1 MSNSA
6 DTFTVL
12 AANFKEVY
20 GDLHNL
26 IPDTA
31 KLMKLIPFKPKA
43 KIGNEYVEAV
53 KLTHEHGVTYSV
65 SDNNS
70 GALVTLTTPIPLTLA
85 DAKVT
90 SAAMLLRAQI
100 GYDAFARAEGGDK
113 VAFKD
118 ASELVVE
125 DLLESITK
133 RLEISLL
140 YGASSTGIG
149 QIPQSGI
156 TSASAGVATVVL
168 DASQWATGIWV
179 GSEGAL
185 VDIYHGTTILNSNVH
200 LVVTTVDPDNYTLT
214 LTETDATTNTDVA
227 ACKTYTDSNAD
238 AFIVF
243 AGTLSAA
250 GVIQEM
256 WGIDKVVTY
265 ASTSLWNISSTA
277 CALWHG
283 NTYSA
288 GSANLTMGK
297 LQSAIQKAV
306 QKGLDGDVTVIV
318 NPATWATL
326 NTDLAALR
334 RFVEDSTEGELGVE
348 SIKYLYSGGKMD
360 VVAYNLCKEGEA
372 FILPKKGVFR
382 IGAADIGFKLPGGDN
397 GFLHVPDRMGYEF
410 RLFSSQAFFTP
421 FVAKLV
427 KITYIVNS

>member
-1 MSNSA
+1 MANSA

-12 AANFKEVY
+12 AGNFKEVY

-31 KLMKLIPFKPKA
+31 KLMKMIPYKPKA

-53 KLTHEHGVTYSV
+53 KLTHEHGVTYSQ
-65 SDNNS
+65 SDNNA
-70 GALVTLTTPIPLTLA
+70 GALVTLSTPIPLTLL
-85 DAKVT
+85 DAKVM
-90 SAAMLLRAQI
+90 SSAMLLRAQI

-133 RLEISLL
+133 RLEISIL
-140 YGASSTGIG
+140 YGTSPTGIAG
-149 QIPQSGI
+149 LPANG
-156 TSASAGVATVVL
+156 ASDNGTGVSTLVL
-168 DASQWATGIWV
+168 TAAQWATGIWV
-179 GSEGAL
+179 GSENAQ
-185 VDIYHGTTILNSNVH
+185 VDVYHGSTKLNSSAPMI
-200 LVVTTVDPDNYTLT
+200 VTSVNPDTYTLV
-214 LTETDATTNTDVA
+214 LTESDAPTNTSA
-227 ACKTYTDSNAD
+227 AAITAYAGAGTD

-243 AGTLSAA
+243 TGSF
-250 GVIQEM
+250 GNEM
-256 WGIDKVVTY
+256 VGIDAVMLNTGV
-265 ASTSLWNISSTA
+265 LWNINSSSY
-277 CALWHG
+277 ALW
-283 NTYSA
+283 SA
-288 GSANLTMGK
+288 NVYDAGAANLTMGK

-306 QKGLDGDVTVIV
+306 QKGLDGDVNVIV

-348 SIKYLYSGGKMD
+348 SIKYLYAGGKMD
-360 VVAYNLCKEGEA
+360 VVAYNLCKEGEC
-372 FILPKKGVFR
+372 FILPKKGVNR

-410 RLFSSQAFFTP
+410 RLFESQAFFTP

-427 KITYIVNS
+427 KVKSIVNS

>member
-1 MSNSA
+1 
-6 DTFTVL
+6 
-12 AANFKEVY
+12 
-20 GDLHNL
+20 
-26 IPDTA
+26 
-31 KLMKLIPFKPKA
+31 MKLIPFKPKA

-53 KLTHEHGVTYSV
+53 KLTHEHGITYSA

-70 GALVTLTTPIPLTLA
+70 GALVTLSTPIPLTLL
-85 DAKVT
+85 DAKVQ
-90 SAAMLLRAQI
+90 SSAMLLRAQI

-133 RLEISLL
+133 RLEVSLL
-140 YGASSTGIG
+140 YGSSPTGIG
-149 QIPQSGI
+149 GIPQSGA
-156 TSASAGVATVVL
+156 TAPGNGVLTLVLSAA
-168 DASQWATGIWV
+168 QWATGIWV
-179 GSEGAL
+179 GSENAL
-185 VDIYHGTTILNSNVH
+185 VDVYHSSTKLNSTAPFR
-200 LVVTTVDPDNYTLT
+200 VVSVNPDTYTLS
-214 LTETDATTNTDVA
+214 LLETDATTDTSA
-227 ACKTYTDSNAD
+227 AAVKTYVDSNAD
-238 AFIVF
+238 AYLVF
-243 AGTLSAA
+243 TGSY
-250 GVIQEM
+250 GNEM
-256 WGIDKVVTY
+256 VGIDAATIY
-265 ASTSLWNISSTA
+265 NSTNLWNIDSSAYT
-277 CALWHG
+277 LWHG

-306 QKGLDGDVTVIV
+306 QKGLDGDVTVIL

-360 VVAYNLCKEGEA
+360 VVSYNLCKEGEC
-372 FILPKKGVFR
+372 FIMPKKGVNR

-427 KITYIVNS
+427 KITSIVNS

>member
-1 MSNSA
+1 MANSA
-6 DTFTVL
+6 DTFAVL
-12 AANFKEVY
+12 QSNFKEVY

-31 KLMKLIPFKPKA
+31 KMMKMIPYKSKA
-43 KIGNEYVEAV
+43 KIGNEFVEAV
-53 KLTHEHGVTYSV
+53 KLTHEHGVTYSA
-65 SDNNS
+65 SDNNA
-70 GALVTLTTPIPLTLA
+70 GALVTLSTPIPLTLL

-90 SAAMLLRAQI
+90 SSVLLLRAQI

-113 VAFKD
+113 AAFRD

-133 RLEISLL
+133 RLEICLL
-140 YGASSTGIG
+140 YGSSPTGIG
-149 QIPQSGI
+149 GIPQGGTQGSST
-156 TSASAGVATVVL
+156 TSTIIL

-179 GSEGAL
+179 GSENAN
-185 VDIYHGTTILNSNVH
+185 VDIYHGSTKINTNAV
-200 LVVTTVDPDNYTLT
+200 LVVTTVNPDTYTLT
-214 LTETDATTNTDVA
+214 LTGNATDVA
-227 ACKTYTDSNAD
+227 AIDTYCDSNAD

-243 AGTLSAA
+243 TGSF
-250 GVIQEM
+250 GNEM
-256 WGIDKVVTY
+256 MGLDAVCLNTGM
-265 ASTSLWNISSTA
+265 LWNITSSSY
-277 CALWHG
+277 ALWSA

-306 QKGLDGDVTVIV
+306 QKGLDGDVNVIV

-348 SIKYLYSGGKMD
+348 SIKYLYAGGKMD

-372 FILPKKGVFR
+372 FIMPKKGVNR

-427 KITYIVNS
+427 KISSIVNS

>member
-1 MSNSA
+1 MANSA

-12 AANFKEVY
+12 AGNFKEVY

-31 KLMKLIPFKPKA
+31 KMMKMIPYKPKA
-43 KIGNEYVEAV
+43 KIGNEFVEAV
-53 KLTHEHGVTYSV
+53 KLTHEHGVTYSA
-65 SDNNS
+65 SDNNA
-70 GALVTLTTPIPLTLA
+70 GALVTLSTPIPLTLL

-90 SAAMLLRAQI
+90 SSVLLLRAQI

-133 RLEISLL
+133 RLEICLL
-140 YGASSTGIG
+140 YGASPTGIG
-149 QIPQSGI
+149 GIPQGGTQGS
-156 TSASAGVATVVL
+156 STVSTIIL

-179 GSEGAL
+179 GSENAN
-185 VDIYHGTTILNSNVH
+185 VDVYHGSTKINSNAV
-200 LVVTTVDPDNYTLT
+200 LVVTTVDPDTYTITLT
-214 LTETDATTNTDVA
+214 GNSTDVA
-227 ACKTYTDSNAD
+227 AIDTYCDSNAD
-238 AFIVF
+238 AFLVF
-243 AGTLSAA
+243 TGSFGA
-250 GVIQEM
+250 EM
-256 WGIDKVVTY
+256 SGLDAVCLNNT
-265 ASTSLWNISSTA
+265 TLWNIDASDYT
-277 CALWHG
+277 LWKA
-283 NTYSA
+283 NTYTA

-306 QKGLDGDVTVIV
+306 QKGLDGDVNVIV

-334 RFVEDSTEGELGVE
+334 RFVEDSTEGQLGVE
-348 SIKYLYSGGKMD
+348 SIKYLYAGGKMD
-360 VVAYNLCKEGEA
+360 VVAYNLCKEGEC
-372 FILPKKGVFR
+372 FIMPKKGVNR

-427 KITYIVNS
+427 KIYNIVNS

>member
-1 MSNSA
+1 MANSA
-6 DTFTVL
+6 DTFNVL
-12 AANFKEVY
+12 SGNFKEVY

-31 KLMKLIPFKPKA
+31 KLMKLIPYKSKA
-43 KIGNEYVEAV
+43 KIGNEFVEAV
-53 KLTHEHGVTYSV
+53 KLTHEHGVTYSAT
-65 SDNNS
+65 DNNA
-70 GALVTLTTPIPLTLA
+70 GALVTLSTPIPLTLL

-90 SAAMLLRAQI
+90 SSVLLLRAQI

-133 RLEISLL
+133 RLEICLL
-140 YGASSTGIG
+140 YGSSPTGIG
-149 QIPQSGI
+149 GIPQAGSEDDGSG
-156 TSASAGVATVVL
+156 VLTVIL
-168 DASQWATGIWV
+168 SPAQWATGIWV
-179 GSEGAL
+179 GSENAL
-185 VDIYHGTTILNSNVH
+185 VDVYHGSTKLNSTAPFR
-200 LVVTTVDPDNYTLT
+200 VTSVDPDTYTIV
-214 LTETDATTNTDVA
+214 LTETDAPTNTSA
-227 ACKTYTDSNAD
+227 AAVDLYTDSNAD
-238 AFIVF
+238 AFMVF
-243 AGTLSAA
+243 TGSFGA
-250 GVIQEM
+250 EM
-256 WGIDKVVTY
+256 TGIDAVCLNSGQLWN
-265 ASTSLWNISSTA
+265 STSSSY
-277 CALWHG
+277 ALWTA
-283 NTYSA
+283 NTYDA
-288 GSANLTMGK
+288 GSSNLTMGK

-306 QKGLDGDVTVIV
+306 QKGLDGDVNVLV

-348 SIKYLYSGGKMD
+348 SIKYMYAGGKMD
-360 VVAYNLCKEGEA
+360 VIAYNLVKEGEC
-372 FILPKKGVFR
+372 FIMPKKGVNR

-427 KITYIVNS
+427 KVYDIVNS

>member
-1 MSNSA
+1 MANSA

-12 AANFKEVY
+12 AGNFKEVY

-31 KLMKLIPFKPKA
+31 KLMKMIPFKPKA

-53 KLTHEHGVTYSV
+53 KLTHEHGVTYSQ

-70 GALVTLTTPIPLTLA
+70 GALVTLTTPVPLTLL
-85 DAKVT
+85 DAKVQ
-90 SAAMLLRAQI
+90 SSAMLLRAQI

-140 YGASSTGIG
+140 YGSSPTGVAGIPTNGVTSSSTNFVI
-149 QIPQSGI
+149 
-156 TSASAGVATVVL
+156 VL

-179 GSEGAL
+179 GSENAHID
-185 VDIYHGTTILNSNVH
+185 VYHGSTKMDPTADMIITAIDVDTRTITGTMS
-200 LVVTTVDPDNYTLT
+200 
-214 LTETDATTNTDVA
+214 A
-227 ACKTYTDSNAD
+227 TDSAALDTYSATNAD
-238 AFIVF
+238 LFIVF
-243 AGTLSAA
+243 SGSFGNEMVGIDAAMLSA
-250 GVIQEM
+250 
-256 WGIDKVVTY
+256 
-265 ASTSLWNISSTA
+265 STLWNIANTY
-277 CALWHG
+277 ALWKA

-306 QKGLDGDVTVIV
+306 QKGLDGDVNVIV

-326 NTDLAALR
+326 NTDIAALR

-360 VVAYNLCKEGEA
+360 VVSYNLVKEGEC
-372 FILPKKGVFR
+372 FVLPKKGVNR
-382 IGAADIGFKLPGGDN
+382 IGAADVGFKLPGGDN

-410 RLFSSQAFFTP
+410 RLFESQAFFTP
-421 FVAKLV
+421 FIAKLV
-427 KITYIVNS
+427 KINLIVNS

>member
-1 MSNSA
+1 MPNSA

-12 AANFKEVY
+12 AGNFKEVY

-31 KLMKLIPFKPKA
+31 KLMKMIPFKPKA

-65 SDNNS
+65 TDNNA
-70 GALVTLTTPIPLTLA
+70 GALVTLTAPVPLTLL

-133 RLEISLL
+133 RLEVSVL
-140 YGASSTGIG
+140 YGSSPTGLA

-156 TSASAGVATVVL
+156 VASSTNIVITLAA
-168 DASQWATGIWV
+168 DQWATGIWV
-179 GSEGAL
+179 GSENAKIEVYRGA
-185 VDIYHGTTILNSNVH
+185 T
-200 LVVTTVDPDNYTLT
+200 NYTPT
-214 LTETDATTNTDVA
+214 APIIITAIDVDARTITGTMSA
-227 ACKTYTDSNAD
+227 TDSAALDSDNASY
-238 AFIVF
+238 ATEYIVF
-243 AGTLSAA
+243 YGAYGNEMVGLDAAVLSA
-250 GVIQEM
+250 
-256 WGIDKVVTY
+256 
-265 ASTSLWNISSTA
+265 TSLWNIVNTY
-277 CALWHG
+277 ALWKG

-306 QKGLDGDVTVIV
+306 QKGLDGDVNVV
-318 NPATWATL
+318 LNPATWATL

-360 VVAYNLCKEGEA
+360 IVSYNLVKEGEC
-372 FILPKKGVFR
+372 FILPKKGVNR

-427 KITYIVNS
+427 KITGVVNS

>member
-1 MSNSA
+1 MANSA

-12 AANFKEVY
+12 AGNFKEVY

-31 KLMKLIPFKPKA
+31 KLMKMIPYKPKA

-53 KLTHEHGVTYSV
+53 KLTHEHGVTYSQ

-70 GALVTLTTPIPLTLA
+70 GALVTLTTPVPLTLL

-90 SAAMLLRAQI
+90 SSAMLLRAQI

-133 RLEISLL
+133 RLEISVL
-140 YGASSTGIG
+140 YGSSPTGVG
-149 QIPQSGI
+149 GIPQAGDVSSG
-156 TSASAGVATVVL
+156 TTFVLTL
-168 DASQWATGIWV
+168 DAAQWATGIWV
-179 GSEGAL
+179 GSENAQIDVYHGSTKLNPTAPMIITAIDVDARTISGTMSASDSGAL
-185 VDIYHGTTILNSNVH
+185 Q
-200 LVVTTVDPDNYTLT
+200 
-214 LTETDATTNTDVA
+214 
-227 ACKTYTDSNAD
+227 TYITSNAD

-243 AGTLSAA
+243 SGSF
-250 GVIQEM
+250 GNEM
-256 WGIDKVVTY
+256 IGID
-265 ASTSLWNISSTA
+265 AAMLSNSTLWNIANTY
-277 CALWHG
+277 ALWKA
-283 NTYSA
+283 NVYDA
-288 GSANLTMGK
+288 GAANLTMGK

-306 QKGLDGDVTVIV
+306 QKGLDGDVNVIV

-360 VVAYNLCKEGEA
+360 IVSYNLVKEGEC
-372 FILPKKGVFR
+372 FILPKKGVNR
-382 IGAADIGFKLPGGDN
+382 IGAADVGFKLPGGDN

-410 RLFSSQAFFTP
+410 RLFESQAFFTP

-427 KITYIVNS
+427 KVFNIVNS

>member
-1 MSNSA
+1 MANSA

-12 AANFKEVY
+12 SGNFKEVY

-31 KLMKLIPFKPKA
+31 KLMKMLPYKPKA
-43 KIGNEYVEAV
+43 KIGNEFVEAV
-53 KLTHEHGVTYSV
+53 KLTHEHGVTYSQ
-65 SDNNS
+65 SDNNA
-70 GALVTLTTPIPLTLA
+70 GALVTLSTPIPLTLL

-90 SAAMLLRAQI
+90 SSVLLLRAQI

-140 YGASSTGIG
+140 YGSSPTGIG
-149 QIPQSGI
+149 GIPMGGASDNGSGVS
-156 TSASAGVATVVL
+156 TLVL
-168 DASQWATGIWV
+168 SPAQWATGIWV
-179 GSEGAL
+179 GSENAL
-185 VDIYHGTTILNSNVH
+185 VDVYHSSTKLNSTAPMR
-200 LVVTTVDPDNYTLT
+200 VTSVNPDTYTIV
-214 LTETDATTNTDVA
+214 LTETDAPTNTSA
-227 ACKTYTDSNAD
+227 AAITAYVTGAAD
-238 AFIVF
+238 AYILFTGSF
-243 AGTLSAA
+243 GN
-250 GVIQEM
+250 EM
-256 WGIDKVVTY
+256 YGIDYVMLNNT
-265 ASTSLWNISSTA
+265 TLWNIDSSTYT
-277 CALWHG
+277 LWHA
-283 NTYSA
+283 NVYDA
-288 GSANLTMGK
+288 LSANLTMGK

-306 QKGLDGDVTVIV
+306 QKGLDGDVNVIC

-348 SIKYLYSGGKMD
+348 SIKYLYAGGKMD
-360 VVAYNLCKEGEA
+360 VVAYNLCKEGEC
-372 FILPKKGVFR
+372 FILPKKGVNR

-427 KITYIVNS
+427 KIKNIVNS

>member
-12 AANFKEVY
+12 QGNFKEVY

-31 KLMKLIPFKPKA
+31 KMMKMIPYKPKA
-43 KIGNEYVEAV
+43 KIGNEFVEAV
-53 KLTHEHGVTYSV
+53 KLTHEHGVTYSQ
-65 SDNNS
+65 SDNNA
-70 GALVTLTTPIPLTLA
+70 GALVTLSTPIPLTLL
-85 DAKVT
+85 DAKVM
-90 SAAMLLRAQI
+90 SSVLLLRAQI

-140 YGASSTGIG
+140 YGSSPTGIAG
-149 QIPQSGI
+149 IPMGG
-156 TSASAGVATVVL
+156 ASNVGGVLTLVISPA
-168 DASQWATGIWV
+168 QWATGIWV
-179 GSEGAL
+179 GSENAQ
-185 VDIYHGTTILNSNVH
+185 VDIYHASTKINTNAPF
-200 LVVTTVDPDNYTLT
+200 VVTSVNPSTYTLV
-214 LTETDATTNTDVA
+214 LTGNSTDAGAVTTYVT
-227 ACKTYTDSNAD
+227 SNGD

-243 AGTLSAA
+243 TGSF
-250 GVIQEM
+250 GNEM
-256 WGIDKVVTY
+256 SGLDAVCLNTGN
-265 ASTSLWNISSTA
+265 LWNINATSY
-277 CALWHG
+277 ALWSA
-283 NTYSA
+283 NTYDA
-288 GSANLTMGK
+288 GAANLTMGK
-297 LQSAIQKAV
+297 LQNAIQKAV
-306 QKGLDGDVTVIV
+306 QKGLDGDVNVIC

-348 SIKYLYSGGKMD
+348 SIKYLYAGGKMD
-360 VVAYNLCKEGEA
+360 VVAYNLCKEGEC
-372 FILPKKGVFR
+372 FIMPKKGVNR

-427 KITYIVNS
+427 KVYNIVNS

>member
-1 MSNSA
+1 MANSA

-12 AANFKEVY
+12 AGNFKEVY

-31 KLMKLIPFKPKA
+31 KLMKMIPFKPKA

-53 KLTHEHGVTYSV
+53 KLTHEHGVTYSQ
-65 SDNNS
+65 SDNNA
-70 GALVTLTTPIPLTLA
+70 GALVTLTTPVPLTLL

-90 SAAMLLRAQI
+90 SSAMLLRAQI

-133 RLEISLL
+133 RLEISIL
-140 YGASSTGIG
+140 YGSSPTGVGAVTVLGGVVASGVNFT
-149 QIPQSGI
+149 I
-156 TSASAGVATVVL
+156 TLTAA
-168 DASQWATGIWV
+168 QWATGIWV
-179 GSEGAL
+179 GSENAHID
-185 VDIYHGTTILNSNVH
+185 VYHGSTKMDPTADMVITAIDVDARTITGTMSASDSAALNS
-200 LVVTTVDPDNYTLT
+200 YS
-214 LTETDATTNTDVA
+214 AGNTDL
-227 ACKTYTDSNAD
+227 Y
-238 AFIVF
+238 IVF
-243 AGTLSAA
+243 SGSYGNEMIGLDAAVLSA
-250 GVIQEM
+250 
-256 WGIDKVVTY
+256 
-265 ASTSLWNISSTA
+265 SSLWNIANTY
-277 CALWHG
+277 ALWKA
-283 NTYSA
+283 NTYDVLA
-288 GSANLTMGK
+288 ANLTMGK

-306 QKGLDGDVTVIV
+306 QKGLDGDVNVVV

-360 VVAYNLCKEGEA
+360 IVSYNLCKEGEC
-372 FILPKKGVFR
+372 FILPKKGVNR

-427 KITYIVNS
+427 KIYDIVNS

>member
-1 MSNSA
+1 MTNSA

-12 AANFKEVY
+12 AGNFKEVY

-31 KLMKLIPFKPKA
+31 KMMKMIPYKSKA
-43 KIGNEYVEAV
+43 KIGNEFVEAV
-53 KLTHEHGVTYSV
+53 KLTHEHGVTYSAT
-65 SDNNS
+65 DNNA
-70 GALVTLTTPIPLTLA
+70 GALVTLSTPIPLTLL

-90 SAAMLLRAQI
+90 SSVLLLRAQI
-100 GYDAFARAEGGDK
+100 GYDAFARAESGDK

-133 RLEISLL
+133 RLEVCLL
-140 YGASSTGIG
+140 YGASPTGIG
-149 QIPQSGI
+149 GIPMAGA
-156 TSASAGVATVVL
+156 TDNGAGVSTIVL
-168 DASQWATGIWV
+168 TPAQWATGIWV
-179 GSEGAL
+179 GSENAL
-185 VDIYHGTTILNSNVH
+185 VDVYHSSTKINTVPMI
-200 LVVTTVDPDNYTLT
+200 VTSVNPDTYTLV
-214 LTETDATTNTDVA
+214 LTESDAPTNTSA
-227 ACKTYTDSNAD
+227 AAITAYVTANSD

-243 AGTLSAA
+243 TGSF
-250 GVIQEM
+250 GNEM
-256 WGIDKVVTY
+256 TGLDAVCLNNT
-265 ASTSLWNISSTA
+265 TLWNINAATYT
-277 CALWHG
+277 LWKANVYDAG
-283 NTYSA
+283 N
-288 GSANLTMGK
+288 ANLTMGK

-306 QKGLDGDVTVIV
+306 QKGLDGDVNVIV
-318 NPATWATL
+318 NPATWANL

-334 RFVEDSTEGELGVE
+334 RFIEDSTEGELGVE

-360 VVAYNLCKEGEA
+360 IMAYNLCKEGEC
-372 FILPKKGVFR
+372 FILPKKGVSR

-427 KITYIVNS
+427 KVKNIVNS

>member
-1 MSNSA
+1 MANSA

-12 AANFKEVY
+12 AGNFKEVY

-31 KLMKLIPFKPKA
+31 KLMKMIPYKPKA

-53 KLTHEHGVTYSV
+53 KLTHEHGVTYSQ
-65 SDNNS
+65 SDNNA
-70 GALVTLTTPIPLTLA
+70 GALVTLTTPVPLTLL

-90 SAAMLLRAQI
+90 SSAMLLRAQI

-133 RLEISLL
+133 RLEISVL
-140 YGASSTGIG
+140 YGSAPTGVAGIPLNGVTASSVNFSI
-149 QIPQSGI
+149 
-156 TSASAGVATVVL
+156 VL
-168 DASQWATGIWV
+168 DAAQWATGIWV
-179 GSEGAL
+179 GSENAHID
-185 VDIYHGTTILNSNVH
+185 VYHGAVKMDPTADMVITAIDVDTRTITGTMSAS
-200 LVVTTVDPDNYTLT
+200 DS
-214 LTETDATTNTDVA
+214 A
-227 ACKTYTDSNAD
+227 ALDTYSASNAD
-238 AFIVF
+238 LYIVF
-243 AGTLSAA
+243 SGSYGNEMVGIDAAILSA
-250 GVIQEM
+250 
-256 WGIDKVVTY
+256 
-265 ASTSLWNISSTA
+265 STLWNIANTY
-277 CALWHG
+277 ALWKA
-283 NTYSA
+283 NVYDA
-288 GSANLTMGK
+288 LSANLTMGK

-306 QKGLDGDVTVIV
+306 QKGLDGDVNVIV

-360 VVAYNLCKEGEA
+360 VVSYNLVKEGEC
-372 FILPKKGVFR
+372 FVLPKKGVNR

-427 KITYIVNS
+427 KIINVVNS

>member
-1 MSNSA
+1 MANSA

-12 AANFKEVY
+12 AGNFKEVY

-31 KLMKLIPFKPKA
+31 KLMKLMPYKSKA
-43 KIGNEYVEAV
+43 KIGNEFVEAV
-53 KLTHEHGVTYSV
+53 KLTHEHGITYSS
-65 SDNNS
+65 SDNNA
-70 GALVTLTTPIPLTLA
+70 GALVTLSTPIPLTLL

-90 SAAMLLRAQI
+90 SSAMLLRAQI

-133 RLEISLL
+133 RLEVSLL
-140 YGASSTGIG
+140 YGASATGIG
-149 QIPQSGI
+149 QIPLG
-156 TSASAGVATVVL
+156 GATGSTTQTIIL
-168 DASQWATGIWV
+168 AAAQWATGIWV
-179 GSEGAL
+179 GSENAQI
-185 VDIYHGTTILNSNVH
+185 DIYHTATKLNTNAP
-200 LVVTTVDPDNYTLT
+200 LVVTSVNPD
-214 LTETDATTNTDVA
+214 
-227 ACKTYTDSNAD
+227 TYTIVCSGNATDIGAITTYSASNAD
-238 AFIVF
+238 TFIVF
-243 AGTLSAA
+243 TGSFGNEMTGLDAVCLSN
-250 GVIQEM
+250 
-256 WGIDKVVTY
+256 T
-265 ASTSLWNISSTA
+265 TLWNIDSSA
-277 CALWHG
+277 YALWHA
-283 NTYSA
+283 NVYDA

-306 QKGLDGDVTVIV
+306 QKGLDGDVNVV
-318 NPATWATL
+318 MNPATWATL

-348 SIKYLYSGGKMD
+348 SIKYMYAGGKMD
-360 VVAYNLCKEGEA
+360 VVAYNLCKEGEC
-372 FILPKKGVFR
+372 FIMPKKGVNR

-427 KITYIVNS
+427 KVKNIVNS

>member
-1 MSNSA
+1 MANSA

-12 AANFKEVY
+12 AGNFKEVY

-31 KLMKLIPFKPKA
+31 KMMKMIPYKSKA
-43 KIGNEYVEAV
+43 KIGNEFVEAV
-53 KLTHEHGVTYSV
+53 KLTHEHGVTYSAT
-65 SDNNS
+65 DNNS
-70 GALVTLTTPIPLTLA
+70 GALVTLSTPIPLTLL

-90 SAAMLLRAQI
+90 SSVLLLRAQI
-100 GYDAFARAEGGDK
+100 GYDAFARAESGDK

-133 RLEISLL
+133 RLEVCLL
-140 YGASSTGIG
+140 YGASPTGIG
-149 QIPQSGI
+149 GIPQGGASDNGSGVSTI
-156 TSASAGVATVVL
+156 VL
-168 DASQWATGIWV
+168 DPSQWATGIWV
-179 GSEGAL
+179 GSENAQ
-185 VDIYHGTTILNSNVH
+185 VDVYHSNTKINSSAAMI
-200 LVVTTVDPDNYTLT
+200 VTSVNPDTYTLT
-214 LTETDATTNTDVA
+214 LTEADAPTNTSA
-227 ACKTYTDSNAD
+227 AAITSYVTSNAD

-243 AGTLSAA
+243 TGSQGNQMSGLDAVCLNN
-250 GVIQEM
+250 
-256 WGIDKVVTY
+256 
-265 ASTSLWNISSTA
+265 TSLWNIDASVYT
-277 CALWHG
+277 LWHA
-283 NTYSA
+283 NVYDA
-288 GSANLTMGK
+288 LSANLTMGK

-306 QKGLDGDVTVIV
+306 QKGLDGDVNVIV

-334 RFVEDSTEGELGVE
+334 RFIEDSTEGELGVE

-360 VVAYNLCKEGEA
+360 IVSYNLCKEGEC
-372 FILPKKGVFR
+372 FIMPKKGVSR

-427 KITYIVNS
+427 KIKNIVNS

>member
-1 MSNSA
+1 MANSA

-12 AANFKEVY
+12 AGNFKEVY
-20 GDLHNL
+20 GDLHNV

-31 KLMKLIPFKPKA
+31 KLMKLLPFKPKA

-53 KLTHEHGVTYSV
+53 KLTHEHGVTYST
-65 SDNNS
+65 SDNNA
-70 GALVTLTTPIPLTLA
+70 GALVTLSTPIPLTLL

-90 SAAMLLRAQI
+90 SSAMLLRAQI

-140 YGASSTGIG
+140 YGSSSTGIG
-149 QIPQSGI
+149 GIPLGGATAPGSGVL
-156 TSASAGVATVVL
+156 TLVL

-179 GSEGAL
+179 GSENAL
-185 VDIYHGTTILNSNVH
+185 VDVYHGSTKLNSTAPFR
-200 LVVTTVDPDNYTLT
+200 VVSVNPDTYTLS
-214 LTETDATTNTDVA
+214 LLETDATTDTSAAAVA
-227 ACKTYTDSNAD
+227 SYVGGAAD

-243 AGTLSAA
+243 TGSFGNEMIGLDAATLSN
-250 GVIQEM
+250 
-256 WGIDKVVTY
+256 T
-265 ASTSLWNISSTA
+265 TLWNIDSSLYT
-277 CALWHG
+277 LWHG
-283 NTYSA
+283 TDYSA
-288 GSANLTMGK
+288 ASANLTMGK

-306 QKGLDGDVTVIV
+306 QKGLDGDVNVV
-318 NPATWATL
+318 CNPATWATL

-348 SIKYLYSGGKMD
+348 SIKYLYAGGKMD
-360 VVAYNLCKEGEA
+360 VIAYNLCKEGEC
-372 FILPKKGVFR
+372 FIFPKKGVNR

-427 KITYIVNS
+427 KVDHIVNS

>member
-1 MSNSA
+1 MANSA

-12 AANFKEVY
+12 AGNFKEVY

-31 KLMKLIPFKPKA
+31 KLMKMIPYKPKA

-53 KLTHEHGVTYSV
+53 KLTHEHGVTYSQT
-65 SDNNS
+65 DNNA
-70 GALVTLTTPIPLTLA
+70 GALVTLTTPVPLTLL
-85 DAKVT
+85 DAKVQ
-90 SAAMLLRAQI
+90 SSAMLLRAQI

-140 YGASSTGIG
+140 YGSSPT
-149 QIPQSGI
+149 
-156 TSASAGVATVVL
+156 GVAGIPLNGVTSSSVNFSIVL

-179 GSEGAL
+179 GSENAHID
-185 VDIYHGTTILNSNVH
+185 VYHGSTKMDPTADMIITAIDVDTRTITGTMSSSDSAALDTYSASNSD
-200 LVVTTVDPDNYTLT
+200 L
-214 LTETDATTNTDVA
+214 
-227 ACKTYTDSNAD
+227 
-238 AFIVF
+238 FIVF
-243 AGTLSAA
+243 SGSFGNEMIGIDAAMLSA
-250 GVIQEM
+250 
-256 WGIDKVVTY
+256 
-265 ASTSLWNISSTA
+265 SSLWNIANTY
-277 CALWHG
+277 ALWKA
-283 NTYSA
+283 NTYSS

-306 QKGLDGDVTVIV
+306 QKGLDGDVNVIV

-326 NTDLAALR
+326 NTDIAALR

-360 VVAYNLCKEGEA
+360 IVSYNLVKEGEC
-372 FILPKKGVFR
+372 FILPKKGVNR
-382 IGAADIGFKLPGGDN
+382 IGAADVGFKLPGGDN

-410 RLFSSQAFFTP
+410 RLFESQAFFTP

-427 KITYIVNS
+427 KVSAIVNS

>member
-1 MSNSA
+1 MANSA

-12 AANFKEVY
+12 QGNFKEVY

-31 KLMKLIPFKPKA
+31 KMMKMIPYKSKA
-43 KIGNEYVEAV
+43 KIGNEFVEAV
-53 KLTHEHGVTYSV
+53 KLTHEHGVTYSAT
-65 SDNNS
+65 DNNA
-70 GALVTLTTPIPLTLA
+70 GALVTLSTPIPLTLL

-90 SAAMLLRAQI
+90 SSVLLLRAQI
-100 GYDAFARAEGGDK
+100 GYDAFARAESGDK

-133 RLEISLL
+133 RLETCLL
-140 YGASSTGIG
+140 YGSSPTGIG
-149 QIPQSGI
+149 GIPLGGA
-156 TSASAGVATVVL
+156 TDNGAGVSTIILTPA
-168 DASQWATGIWV
+168 QWATGIWV
-179 GSEGAL
+179 GSENAL
-185 VDIYHGTTILNSNVH
+185 VDVYHTTTKLNSSAPMR
-200 LVVTTVDPDNYTLT
+200 VTSVNPDTYTLV
-214 LTETDATTNTDVA
+214 LTETDAATNTSAAAITAYVA
-227 ACKTYTDSNAD
+227 GAAD

-243 AGTLSAA
+243 TGSF
-250 GVIQEM
+250 GNEM
-256 WGIDKVVTY
+256 SGLDAVCLNNT
-265 ASTSLWNISSTA
+265 TLWNIDASQYT
-277 CALWHG
+277 LWHA
-283 NTYSA
+283 NTYTA

-306 QKGLDGDVTVIV
+306 QKGLDGDVNVIM

-334 RFVEDSTEGELGVE
+334 RFIEDSTEGELGVE

-360 VVAYNLCKEGEA
+360 IVAYNLCKEGEC
-372 FILPKKGVFR
+372 FIMPKKGVSR

-427 KITYIVNS
+427 KVYAIVNS

>member
-1 MSNSA
+1 MS
-6 DTFTVL
+6 
-12 AANFKEVY
+12 ANFKEVY

-31 KLMKLIPFKPKA
+31 KMMKMIPFKPKA
-43 KIGNEYVEAV
+43 KIGNEFVEAV
-53 KLTHEHGVTYSV
+53 KLTHEHGVTYSAT
-65 SDNNS
+65 DNNA
-70 GALVTLTTPIPLTLA
+70 GALVTLSTPIPLTLL
-85 DAKVT
+85 DAKV
-90 SAAMLLRAQI
+90 SSSVLLLRAQI

-133 RLEISLL
+133 RLEICLL
-140 YGASSTGIG
+140 YGSSPTGLAGIPQGGVTDSST
-149 QIPQSGI
+149 
-156 TSASAGVATVVL
+156 TATIVL
-168 DASQWATGIWV
+168 DPSQWATGIWV
-179 GSEGAL
+179 GSENAN
-185 VDIYHGTTILNSNVH
+185 VDVYHGSTKINALAVM
-200 LVVTTVDPDNYTLT
+200 VVTSVDPSTYTLV
-214 LTETDATTNTDVA
+214 LTGNATDVA
-227 ACKTYTDSNAD
+227 ALGTYTDSNSD

-243 AGTLSAA
+243 TGSF
-250 GVIQEM
+250 GNEM
-256 WGIDKVVTY
+256 TGLDAVCLNTGN
-265 ASTSLWNISSTA
+265 LWNINSSSY
-277 CALWHG
+277 ALWKA

-297 LQSAIQKAV
+297 LQSAIQQAV
-306 QKGLDGDVTVIV
+306 QKGLDGDVNVIV

-348 SIKYLYSGGKMD
+348 SIKYLYAGGKMD

-372 FILPKKGVFR
+372 FIMPKKGVNR

-427 KITYIVNS
+427 KITSIVNS

>member
-1 MSNSA
+1 MANSA

-12 AANFKEVY
+12 AGNFKEVY
-20 GDLHNL
+20 GDLHNV

-31 KLMKLIPFKPKA
+31 KLMKMIPYKSKA

-53 KLTHEHGVTYSV
+53 KLTHEHGVTYSQ
-65 SDNNS
+65 SDNNA
-70 GALVTLTTPIPLTLA
+70 GALVTLTTPVPLTLL

-90 SAAMLLRAQI
+90 SSAMLLRAQI

-140 YGASSTGIG
+140 YGSSPTGVG
-149 QIPQSGI
+149 GIPQNGFTNVTTAFTI
-156 TSASAGVATVVL
+156 VL
-168 DASQWATGIWV
+168 SPAQWATGVWV
-179 GSEGAL
+179 GSENAHID
-185 VDIYHGTTILNSNVH
+185 VYHGSTKM
-200 LVVTTVDPDNYTLT
+200 DPTADMIITAIDVDNYTISGTMNATDAGT
-214 LTETDATTNTDVA
+214 LTTYVA
-227 ACKTYTDSNAD
+227 SNAD

-243 AGTLSAA
+243 SGSFGNEMIGLDAAVLSA
-250 GVIQEM
+250 
-256 WGIDKVVTY
+256 
-265 ASTSLWNISSTA
+265 STLWNIANTY
-277 CALWHG
+277 ALWKA
-283 NTYSA
+283 NVYSSA
-288 GSANLTMGK
+288 SANLTMGK

-306 QKGLDGDVTVIV
+306 QKGLDGDVNVIV

-326 NTDLAALR
+326 NTDIAALR

-360 VVAYNLCKEGEA
+360 IVSYNLIKEGEC
-372 FILPKKGVFR
+372 FILPKKGVNR

-427 KITYIVNS
+427 KVTNIVNS

>member
-12 AANFKEVY
+12 QGNFKEVY

-31 KLMKLIPFKPKA
+31 KMMKMIPYKPKA
-43 KIGNEYVEAV
+43 KIGNEFVEAV
-53 KLTHEHGVTYSV
+53 KLTHEHGVTYSQ
-65 SDNNS
+65 SDNNA
-70 GALVTLTTPIPLTLA
+70 GALVTLSTPIPLTLL
-85 DAKVT
+85 DAKVM
-90 SAAMLLRAQI
+90 SSVLLLRAQI

-140 YGASSTGIG
+140 YGSSPTGIAG
-149 QIPQSGI
+149 IPMGG
-156 TSASAGVATVVL
+156 ASNVGGVLTLVISPA
-168 DASQWATGIWV
+168 QWATGIWV
-179 GSEGAL
+179 GSENAQ
-185 VDIYHGTTILNSNVH
+185 VDIYHASTKINTNAPF
-200 LVVTTVDPDNYTLT
+200 VVTSVNPSTYTLV
-214 LTETDATTNTDVA
+214 LTGNSTDAGAVTTYVT
-227 ACKTYTDSNAD
+227 SNGD

-243 AGTLSAA
+243 TGSF
-250 GVIQEM
+250 GNEM
-256 WGIDKVVTY
+256 SGLDAVCLNTGN
-265 ASTSLWNISSTA
+265 LWNINATSY
-277 CALWHG
+277 ALWSA
-283 NTYSA
+283 NTYDA
-288 GSANLTMGK
+288 GAANLTMGK
-297 LQSAIQKAV
+297 LQNAIQKAV
-306 QKGLDGDVTVIV
+306 QKGLDGDVNVIC

-348 SIKYLYSGGKMD
+348 SIKYLYAGGKMD
-360 VVAYNLCKEGEA
+360 VVAYNLCKEGEC
-372 FILPKKGVFR
+372 FIMPKKGVNR

-427 KITYIVNS
+427 KVFNIVNS

>member
-1 MSNSA
+1 MANSA

-12 AANFKEVY
+12 AGNFKEVY

-31 KLMKLIPFKPKA
+31 KLMKLIPFKTKA

-53 KLTHEHGVTYSV
+53 KLTHEHGVTYSTT
-65 SDNNS
+65 DNNA
-70 GALVTLTTPIPLTLA
+70 GALVTLSAPIPLTLL

-133 RLEISLL
+133 RLEISTL
-140 YGASSTGIG
+140 YGSSPTGIG
-149 QIPQSGI
+149 GIPQAGTSDSSG
-156 TSASAGVATVVL
+156 TLTVIL
-168 DASQWATGIWV
+168 TAAQWATGIWV
-179 GSEGAL
+179 GSENAQVDVYHTATKINTNAAL
-185 VDIYHGTTILNSNVH
+185 VVS
-200 LVVTTVDPDNYTLT
+200 TVNPATYTLV
-214 LTETDATTNTDVA
+214 LTGNSTDTAAINTYV
-227 ACKTYTDSNAD
+227 TSNAD

-243 AGTLSAA
+243 TGSF
-250 GVIQEM
+250 GNEM
-256 WGIDKVVTY
+256 LGIDYVMTNTT
-265 ASTSLWNISSTA
+265 ATLWNISASSY
-277 CALWHG
+277 ALWTA
-283 NTYSA
+283 NTYSS
-288 GSANLTMGK
+288 GSAALTMGK
-297 LQSAIQKAV
+297 LQSAIQSAV
-306 QKGLDGDVTVIV
+306 QKGLDGDVTVLI
-318 NPATWATL
+318 NPATWANL

-360 VVAYNLCKEGEA
+360 VVAYNLVKQGEA
-372 FILPKKGVFR
+372 FILPKKGVNR

-427 KITYIVNS
+427 KITGIVNQ

>member
-1 MSNSA
+1 MANSA
-6 DTFTVL
+6 DTFTEL
-12 AANFKEVY
+12 QGNFKEVY

-31 KLMKLIPFKPKA
+31 KMMKMIPYKSKA
-43 KIGNEYVEAV
+43 KIGNEFVEAV
-53 KLTHEHGVTYSV
+53 KLTHEHGVTYSAT
-65 SDNNS
+65 DNNA
-70 GALVTLTTPIPLTLA
+70 GALVTLSTPIPLTLL

-90 SAAMLLRAQI
+90 SSVLLLRAQI
-100 GYDAFARAEGGDK
+100 GYDAFARAESGDK

-118 ASELVVE
+118 ASELVIE

-133 RLEISLL
+133 RLEVCLL
-140 YGASSTGIG
+140 YGSSPTGIG
-149 QIPQSGI
+149 GIPQGG
-156 TSASAGVATVVL
+156 ASDNGAGVSTLVL
-168 DASQWATGIWV
+168 TPAQWATGIWV
-179 GSEGAL
+179 GSENAQ
-185 VDIYHGTTILNSNVH
+185 VDVYHGSTKLNSSAPMI
-200 LVVTTVDPDNYTLT
+200 VTSVNPDTYTIV
-214 LTETDATTNTDVA
+214 LTETDAPTNTSA
-227 ACKTYTDSNAD
+227 AAITTYVTSNAD

-243 AGTLSAA
+243 TGSF
-250 GVIQEM
+250 GNEM
-256 WGIDKVVTY
+256 SGLDAVMLNNT
-265 ASTSLWNISSTA
+265 TLWNINAAAYT
-277 CALWHG
+277 LWHA
-283 NTYSA
+283 NVYDA

-306 QKGLDGDVTVIV
+306 QKGLDGDVNVIV

-334 RFVEDSTEGELGVE
+334 RFIEDSTEGELGVE

-360 VVAYNLCKEGEA
+360 IVSYNLCKEGEC
-372 FILPKKGVFR
+372 FIMPKKGVSR

-427 KITYIVNS
+427 KIKNIVNS

>member
-1 MSNSA
+1 MANSA

-12 AANFKEVY
+12 AGNFKEVY

-31 KLMKLIPFKPKA
+31 KMMKMIPYKPKA
-43 KIGNEYVEAV
+43 KIGNEFVEAV
-53 KLTHEHGVTYSV
+53 KLTHEHGVTYSA
-65 SDNNS
+65 SDNNA
-70 GALVTLTTPIPLTLA
+70 GALVTLSTPIPLTLL
-85 DAKVT
+85 DAKV
-90 SAAMLLRAQI
+90 SSSVLLLRAQI

-133 RLEISLL
+133 RLEICLL
-140 YGASSTGIG
+140 YGSSSTGIG
-149 QIPQSGI
+149 GIPQSGSTASGT
-156 TSASAGVATVVL
+156 TSTLVLSAA
-168 DASQWATGIWV
+168 QWATGIWV
-179 GSEGAL
+179 GSENAQ
-185 VDIYHGTTILNSNVH
+185 VDIYHSSTKINTNAAF
-200 LVVTTVDPDNYTLT
+200 VVTSVNPDTYTIVLT
-214 LTETDATTNTDVA
+214 GNSTDATAVD
-227 ACKTYTDSNAD
+227 TYTASHSD
-238 AFIVF
+238 AFIVYTGSF
-243 AGTLSAA
+243 GNEMTGLDAVCLNTGT
-250 GVIQEM
+250 
-256 WGIDKVVTY
+256 
-265 ASTSLWNISSTA
+265 LWNIAASSY
-277 CALWHG
+277 ALW
-283 NTYSA
+283 SA
-288 GSANLTMGK
+288 NVYDALSGNLTMGK

-306 QKGLDGDVTVIV
+306 QKGLDGDVNVLV

-348 SIKYLYSGGKMD
+348 SIKYMYAGGKMD
-360 VVAYNLCKEGEA
+360 VVAYNLCKEGEC
-372 FILPKKGVFR
+372 FIMPKKGVNR

-427 KITYIVNS
+427 KIKNIVNS

>member
-1 MSNSA
+1 MANSA

-12 AANFKEVY
+12 AGNFKEVY

-53 KLTHEHGVTYSV
+53 KLTHEHGITYSA
-65 SDNNS
+65 SDNNA
-70 GALVTLTTPIPLTLA
+70 GALVTLSTPIPLTLL

-90 SAAMLLRAQI
+90 SSAMLLRAQI

-133 RLEISLL
+133 RLEVSIL
-140 YGASSTGIG
+140 YGSSATGIG
-149 QIPQSGI
+149 GIPQAGASDNGSGVS
-156 TSASAGVATVVL
+156 TLVL
-168 DASQWATGIWV
+168 TAAQWATGIWV
-179 GSEGAL
+179 GSENAL
-185 VDIYHGTTILNSNVH
+185 VDVYHGSTKVNSSAAMR
-200 LVVTTVDPDNYTLT
+200 VTSVNPDTYTLV
-214 LTETDATTNTDVA
+214 LTETDAPTNTSA
-227 ACKTYTDSNAD
+227 AAITTYVTSNAD
-238 AFIVF
+238 AYLVF
-243 AGTLSAA
+243 TGSYGNEMVGLDAAVLSN
-250 GVIQEM
+250 
-256 WGIDKVVTY
+256 T
-265 ASTSLWNISSTA
+265 TLWNIDSSVYT
-277 CALWHG
+277 LWKG

-306 QKGLDGDVTVIV
+306 QKGLDGDVTVIL

-360 VVAYNLCKEGEA
+360 VVSYNLCKEGEC
-372 FILPKKGVFR
+372 FIMPKKGVNR

-427 KITYIVNS
+427 KITSIVNS

>member
-1 MSNSA
+1 MANSA

-12 AANFKEVY
+12 SGNFKEVY

-31 KLMKLIPFKPKA
+31 KLMKMMPYKAKA
-43 KIGNEYVEAV
+43 KIGNEFVEAV
-53 KLTHEHGVTYSV
+53 KLTHEHGVTYSQ
-65 SDNNS
+65 SDNNA
-70 GALVTLTTPIPLTLA
+70 GALVTLSTPIPLTLQ
-85 DAKVT
+85 DAKV
-90 SAAMLLRAQI
+90 SSSVLLLRAQI

-140 YGASSTGIG
+140 YGSSSTGIG
-149 QIPQSGI
+149 GIPQGG
-156 TSASAGVATVVL
+156 TQGASTVSTIIL

-179 GSEGAL
+179 GSENAN
-185 VDIYHGTTILNSNVH
+185 VDIYHGSTKINSNAV
-200 LVVTTVDPDNYTLT
+200 LVVTTVDPDTYTLT
-214 LTETDATTNTDVA
+214 LTGNSTDVA
-227 ACKTYTDSNAD
+227 AIDTYCDSNAD

-243 AGTLSAA
+243 TGSFGNEMTGLDAVCLNAG
-250 GVIQEM
+250 Q
-256 WGIDKVVTY
+256 
-265 ASTSLWNISSTA
+265 LWNINAASY
-277 CALWHG
+277 ALWSA

-306 QKGLDGDVTVIV
+306 QKGLDGDVNVIV

-334 RFVEDSTEGELGVE
+334 RFVEDSTEGQLGVE
-348 SIKYLYSGGKMD
+348 SIKYLYAGGKMD
-360 VVAYNLCKEGEA
+360 VVAYNLVKEGEC
-372 FILPKKGVFR
+372 FIMPKKGVNR

-410 RLFSSQAFFTP
+410 RLFSSQALFTP

-427 KITYIVNS
+427 KIYNIVNS

>member
-1 MSNSA
+1 MANSA
-6 DTFTVL
+6 DTFAVL
-12 AANFKEVY
+12 AGNFKEVY

-31 KLMKLIPFKPKA
+31 KMMKMIPYKPKA
-43 KIGNEYVEAV
+43 KIGNEFVEAV
-53 KLTHEHGVTYSV
+53 KLTHEHGVTYS
-65 SDNNS
+65 STDNNA
-70 GALVTLTTPIPLTLA
+70 GALVTLSTPIPLTLL

-90 SAAMLLRAQI
+90 SSVLLLRAQI

-140 YGASSTGIG
+140 YGSSPTGIG
-149 QIPQSGI
+149 GIPTDGAEDSSGTLTI
-156 TSASAGVATVVL
+156 VL
-168 DASQWATGIWV
+168 LPAQWATGIWV
-179 GSEGAL
+179 GSENAQ
-185 VDIYHGTTILNSNVH
+185 VDIYHGSTKLNSLAP
-200 LVVTTVDPDNYTLT
+200 LVVKSVNPD
-214 LTETDATTNTDVA
+214 
-227 ACKTYTDSNAD
+227 TYTIVVTGNGTDTAAIDTYVATNAD

-243 AGTLSAA
+243 TGSFGNEMAGLDDVCLNT
-250 GVIQEM
+250 G
-256 WGIDKVVTY
+256 T
-265 ASTSLWNISSTA
+265 LWNIDASQY
-277 CALWHG
+277 ALWTA
-283 NTYSA
+283 NTFSA
-288 GSANLTMGK
+288 GNANLTMGK

-306 QKGLDGDVTVIV
+306 QKGLDGDVNVLV

-334 RFVEDSTEGELGVE
+334 RFVEDSSEGELGVE
-348 SIKYLYSGGKMD
+348 SIKYMYAGGKMD
-360 VVAYNLCKEGEA
+360 VVAYNLVKEGEC
-372 FILPKKGVFR
+372 FIMPKKGVNR

-421 FVAKLV
+421 FIAKLV
-427 KITYIVNS
+427 KVYNIVNS